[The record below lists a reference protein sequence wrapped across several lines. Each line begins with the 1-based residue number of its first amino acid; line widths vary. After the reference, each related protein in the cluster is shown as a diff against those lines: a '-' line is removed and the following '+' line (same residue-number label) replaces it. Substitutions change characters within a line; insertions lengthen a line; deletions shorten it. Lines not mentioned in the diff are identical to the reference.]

1 MRGDI
6 MDKHHM
12 ESIFNDMINDI
23 TYIKMESL
31 FNKFRNN
38 RKRLK

>member
-1 MRGDI
+1 

-23 TYIKMESL
+23 AYIKMETL
-31 FNKFRNN
+31 INRFRNGIN
-38 RKRLK
+38 IKTKN